1 MLRAI
6 LREYLG
12 SEELSSRSI
21 ALNVDCEPI
30 TIGRSTTCTYQV
42 GTNFGELVCWV
53 ARIQAT
59 IVVENGSI
67 KLIDG
72 EKGRPST
79 NGVYCHSERIAPEIL
94 LTPGLQLTLF
104 KADRGKVTLDVAAFI
119 DGDVEIDNPPGTFT
133 GQDLLDRLQEKVGLL
148 GEQIGAFNGQI
159 LALHQ
164 QVELLGGQLEQR
176 EMIDSNQ
183 ERRLVLTEKRL
194 YRFFALVFGC
204 VAVIVL
210 ASGWAGGSAEDKKL
224 WTSTLTAIAI
234 GSVAAYIKAKE
245 PQSEKLTQRT

>member
-21 ALNVDCEPI
+21 ALNVDGAPI

-42 GTNFGELVCWV
+42 GSKFGELVCWV

-59 IVVENGSI
+59 IVIENGSI
-67 KLIDG
+67 KLLDG

-79 NGVYCHSERIAPEIL
+79 NGVYSHSERIAPEIL
-94 LTPGLQLTLF
+94 LTPGLQLTIF
-104 KADRGKVTLDVAAFI
+104 KAERAKVTLDITDKDAFLGEGGAH
-119 DGDVEIDNPPGTFT
+119 DTFT
-133 GQDLLDRLQEKVGLL
+133 GEDLLDRLQEKVELL
-148 GEQIGAFNGQI
+148 GGQI

-164 QVELLGGQLEQR
+164 QVELLGGQLTQR
-176 EMIDSNQ
+176 ETIDSNQ

-194 YRFFALVFGC
+194 YRLFALVFGC

-234 GSVAAYIKAKE
+234 GSVAAYIKSKE